1 MDNSLHIS
9 EHLSAKCL
17 TSRCETCW
25 EAWELFGNNK
35 RAACTWLDRG
45 VNLRE
50 DVGTLHNYREEGL
63 QPSRSLEALEGR
75 WSRGVGPGRSTS
87 LSRFPKLWNSK
98 ENPWSAGEASSK
110 IM

>member
-1 MDNSLHIS
+1 MDNILHIS

-25 EAWELFGNNK
+25 EAWELFRSR

-50 DVGTLHNYREEGL
+50 AVRTLHNYREEGVN
-63 QPSRSLEALEGR
+63 PSTTWRLWRVDGQ
-75 WSRGVGPGRSTS
+75 GV
-87 LSRFPKLWNSK
+87 
-98 ENPWSAGEASSK
+98 
-110 IM
+110 